1 MRSEQHLY
9 SKYII
14 DSVYFEYEWS
24 PLGDNLT
31 LQEFRKSIGT
41 EIDKKYIHQYVI
53 VDEKKWFLSKLKYG
67 L

>member
-9 SKYII
+9 CKYVI

-41 EIDKKYIHQYVI
+41 EIDEKLTHQYVI
-53 VDEKKWFLSKLKYG
+53 VDEKKWLLAKLKYG
-67 L
+67 I